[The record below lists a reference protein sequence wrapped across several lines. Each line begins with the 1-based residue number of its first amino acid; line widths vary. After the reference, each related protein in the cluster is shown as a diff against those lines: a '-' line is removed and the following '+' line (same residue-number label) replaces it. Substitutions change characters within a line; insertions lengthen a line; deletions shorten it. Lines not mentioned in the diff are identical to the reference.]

1 MSTNEAAARDIIPR
15 ADNPFGNAPVVA
27 APGASAAALAQ
38 REIAEIQAGMVIAQ
52 RFPRNERKA
61 LDKILTNCQRAG
73 LAEDATYEYAR
84 GGTPVTGASIRL
96 AEELARSWGNI
107 WCGVTELSRAN
118 GVSECLAYAWD
129 LETGF
134 RDEKRFQVRHWR
146 DTRSGGKAI
155 TEERDIYEIVANM
168 GARRKRACILA
179 VIPSDVQE
187 AALTQ
192 CEMTLK
198 TKAEVTPERLR
209 SLLEKFATYN
219 VTREMIEKR
228 IQRGLDAM
236 QPAQLLGL
244 GRIYNSM
251 KDGMSTAAD
260 WFDMPAA
267 AQPTEG
273 DKPKTQTDAA
283 KEALRAKTATD
294 KPAEKDKPKA
304 SAKDADLAGNIPQH
318 DAKTAVAAIR
328 AFKTRK
334 ELTAGYELIVFD
346 FVNTNRQVPAE
357 VETAFADWMAHLE
370 SQES

>member
-1 MSTNEAAARDIIPR
+1 MSVTESAARDVIPR

-27 APGASAAALAQ
+27 APGASANALAQ
-38 REIAEIQAGMVIAQ
+38 REVGEIQAGMVIAQ
-52 RFPRNERKA
+52 RFPRDQRKA
-61 LDKILTNCQRAG
+61 LDRILTNCQRAG

-84 GGTPVTGASIRL
+84 GGTAVTGASIRL

-118 GVSECLAYAWD
+118 GASECLAYAWD

-146 DTRSGGKAI
+146 DTRAGGKAI

-198 TKAEVTPERLR
+198 VKAEVTPERLQG
-209 SLLEKFATYN
+209 LVEKFGTYH
-219 VTREMIEKR
+219 VTKEMIEKR
-228 IQRGLDAM
+228 IQRNLASM

-244 GRIYNSM
+244 GRIFNSIR
-251 KDGMSTAAD
+251 DGMSTAAD
-260 WFDMPAA
+260 WFEMPPPAQGPAGDPPKTQADAVKDTLRNKAAAAATPTKGA
-267 AQPTEG
+267 AQPATG
-273 DKPKTQTDAA
+273 KVPHFDKDTAIADIKKATTLKGLEDVYGPIVTDFVDTN
-283 KEALRAKTATD
+283 R
-294 KPAEKDKPKA
+294 P
-304 SAKDADLAGNIPQH
+304 IPQ
-318 DAKTAVAAIR
+318 
-328 AFKTRK
+328 
-334 ELTAGYELIVFD
+334 
-346 FVNTNRQVPAE
+346 E
-357 VETAFADWMAHLE
+357 VEGAYTDRKAKLE
-370 SQES
+370 QEM